1 MIKGVII
8 DFNGTLYLDHDLNR
22 RAWNETFDEVKPKGS
37 TAVYTDVR
45 RDELANDY
53 MLCDA
58 ILKYFNLPV
67 SDEIIHEMS
76 EKKETLYRNYAIEQ
90 NRDKL
95 VEGTEK
101 FLDYLKNKKI
111 PYCIASMAPRSN
123 FDFYLDYLHLNK
135 WFTYDNIVY
144 DNGDYTNKNQQLLAA
159 AKRMNIDVKDCLIIE
174 DTANNI
180 KWAIEKIKAN
190 KFIYINT
197 KKVDFISKEILQVIN
212 DYNELDY
219 SIFNK

>member
-22 RAWNETFDEVKPKGS
+22 KAWNDTFDEVKPKGS
-37 TAVYTDVR
+37 EAVYTDVR
-45 RDELANDY
+45 RDDLANDY

-58 ILKYFNLPV
+58 ILRYFNLPV
-67 SDEIIHEMS
+67 NDEIIHQMS
-76 EKKETLYRNYAIEQ
+76 ERKEKEYRELAMSQ
-90 NRDKL
+90 NRNKL
-95 VEGTEK
+95 VNGTEE
-101 FLDYLKNKKI
+101 FLDYIKNNKI

-123 FDFYLDYLHLNK
+123 FDFYLDYLKLNK

-144 DNGDYTNKNQQLLAA
+144 DNGDYTTKNQQLLDA
-159 AKRMNIDVKDCLIIE
+159 AKRMNLDIKDCLIVE

-180 KWAIEKIKAN
+180 KWAIEKLKAE

-197 KKVDFISKEILQVIN
+197 KKVEYISKEILQVIN
-212 DYNELDY
+212 DYTELDY
-219 SIFNK
+219 SIFTK